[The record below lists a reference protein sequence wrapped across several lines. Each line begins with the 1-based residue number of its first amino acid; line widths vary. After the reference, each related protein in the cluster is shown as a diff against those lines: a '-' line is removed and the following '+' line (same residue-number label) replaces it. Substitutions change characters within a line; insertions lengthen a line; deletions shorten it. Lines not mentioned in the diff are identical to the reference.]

1 MRSRII
7 RQRNPICIDGM
18 QLDRFEFG

>member
-1 MRSRII
+1 MRIRIL
-7 RQRNPICIDGM
+7 RQLNPICIDGM

>member
-1 MRSRII
+1 MRIRILH
-7 RQRNPICIDGM
+7 QLNPICIDGM